1 MEMSPL
7 VAPTG
12 EPVFTAG
19 GRHAWKVAEYRG
31 YVASLEWA
39 RRRRKMLAMLV
50 IWPASNVFTR
60 PDAPTPGMW
69 AISRNVITEFVGFD
83 KDGKC
88 TGSASQ
94 HCFREALEA
103 MSLLGKDRN
112 DKQAFLALVD
122 VVVKF
127 APELVGMPV
136 APAWVKE
143 ETKGLAM
150 WEVAAKNKATDKI
163 ITEGEA

>member
-1 MEMSPL
+1 MSAVLSPM
-7 VAPTG
+7 G
-12 EPVFTAG
+12 EPMFTAG

-69 AISRNVITEFVGFD
+69 AISRNVISEFVGFD
-83 KDGKC
+83 RDGKC

-103 MSLLGKDRN
+103 MPLLGKDRN

-127 APELVGMPV
+127 APDLALMPA
-136 APAWVKE
+136 APPRVRE
-143 ETKGLAM
+143 DLKGVAM
-150 WEVAAKNKATDKI
+150 WDVTATNKNTGKTI
-163 ITEGEA
+163 NEASA